1 MRGAYYSRSVSLPD
15 IYLPN
20 SFKPS
25 EALWS
30 TPKQFPSINRVLS
43 HCLGAMEKMRGKVT
57 LLGAKII
64 STSAKEG
71 APAPEATM
79 A

>member
-1 MRGAYYSRSVSLPD
+1 MRGAYYSSSVSLPD

-30 TPKQFPSINRVLS
+30 TPKQFPSISRVLS
-43 HCLGAMEKMRGKVT
+43 HCLGAMEKILVKVT
-57 LLGAKII
+57 LLGTKMI

-71 APAPEATM
+71 APAPEDTM